1 MNQERL
7 VWTLLLHLQRGALC
21 GAQRFTRNRRRN
33 RQTDRFTVFWG
44 KSGDEGPKGVE
55 SELKVSRVL
64 EVLKNF
70 SLGLHTGVLTF
81 EFRTF

>member
-1 MNQERL
+1 L
-7 VWTLLLHLQRGALC
+7 FG
-21 GAQRFTRNRRRN
+21 RFFFICSEVRSAEHNDSQGIGGVTD
-33 RQTDRFTVFWG
+33 RQTDLPFFG
-44 KSGDEGPKGVE
+44 AKSGDEGPEGVE

-81 EFRTF
+81 EFCTF